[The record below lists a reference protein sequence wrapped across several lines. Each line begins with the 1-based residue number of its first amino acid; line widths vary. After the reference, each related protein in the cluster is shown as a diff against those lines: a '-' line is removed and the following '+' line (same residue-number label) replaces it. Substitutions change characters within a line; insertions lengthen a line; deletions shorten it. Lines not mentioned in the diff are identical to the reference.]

1 MRPEDILNNEQN
13 TVERHGVVVRKG
25 SVGAFLANAAIWCD
39 PTATATQRQIAER
52 DILDLL
58 PGLRALG
65 LFDVFAI
72 RNEALRNM
80 IEAHSLV

>member
-1 MRPEDILNNEQN
+1 MRPNDILPDDQN

-25 SVGAFLANAAIWCD
+25 SVGAFLINANVWCD
-39 PTATATQRQIAER
+39 ATATMAQRQSAER
-52 DILDLL
+52 DLLDLL

-72 RNEALRNM
+72 RDEALRNL
-80 IEAHSLV
+80 IEAHVGL